1 MSMEI
6 THLCGIICNKID
18 YKAIIKLV
26 NIKVIWYIERKKV
39 DIKVIYDGGF
49 MSGDAGLNE
58 PVVFYSKK
66 MTETKIVL
74 LSLKGIKFAEDCN
87 GKRRTNTDKR

>member
-6 THLCGIICNKID
+6 THLCGIICNKLD
-18 YKAIIKLV
+18 SKAILKLV

-39 DIKVIYDGGF
+39 DIKLIYNGGF

>member
-1 MSMEI
+1 
-6 THLCGIICNKID
+6 
-18 YKAIIKLV
+18 
-26 NIKVIWYIERKKV
+26 
-39 DIKVIYDGGF
+39 

-87 GKRRTNTDKR
+87 GKRITNTDKR

>member
-1 MSMEI
+1 
-6 THLCGIICNKID
+6 
-18 YKAIIKLV
+18 
-26 NIKVIWYIERKKV
+26 
-39 DIKVIYDGGF
+39 

-74 LSLKGIKFAEDCN
+74 LSLKGIKFAEDYD
-87 GKRRTNTDKR
+87 GKRRTNSDER

>member
-18 YKAIIKLV
+18 SKAIIKLV
-26 NIKVIWYIERKKV
+26 NIRVIWYIEGKKV
-39 DIKVIYDGGF
+39 DIKVIWNGGF

>member
-1 MSMEI
+1 
-6 THLCGIICNKID
+6 
-18 YKAIIKLV
+18 
-26 NIKVIWYIERKKV
+26 
-39 DIKVIYDGGF
+39 

-66 MTETKIVL
+66 MTQTKIVL

>member
-6 THLCGIICNKID
+6 THLCGIICNKINS
-18 YKAIIKLV
+18 KEIIKLV
-26 NIKVIWYIERKKV
+26 NIKVIWYIERRKV
-39 DIKVIYDGGF
+39 DIEVIYNGGL

-58 PVVFYSKK
+58 PIVFYSKK

-74 LSLKGIKFAEDCN
+74 LSLKGIKLAEDRN
-87 GKRRTNTDKR
+87 GKRRTNSNKR

>member
-1 MSMEI
+1 M
-6 THLCGIICNKID
+6 
-18 YKAIIKLV
+18 YK
-26 NIKVIWYIERKKV
+26 RQ
-39 DIKVIYDGGF
+39 IYDGGF